1 MLTLFRG
8 GPVVW
13 LAVADAAGIGVADND
28 WVEVFNRNGHRV
40 PRGGLGTGSRRG
52 WRLYHS

>member
-13 LAVADAAGIGVADND
+13 LAPADAAQIGVADND
-28 WVEVFNRNGHRV
+28 WVEVFNE
-40 PRGGLGTGSRRG
+40 TA
-52 WRLYHS
+52 